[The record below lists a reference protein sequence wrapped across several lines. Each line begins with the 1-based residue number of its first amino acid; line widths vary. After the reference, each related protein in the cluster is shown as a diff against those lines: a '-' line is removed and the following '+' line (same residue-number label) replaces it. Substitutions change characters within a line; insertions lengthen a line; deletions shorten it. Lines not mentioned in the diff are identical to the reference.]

1 MKKRTTSGKKTIRKK
16 MKNEE
21 EGYTEV
27 EEKVE
32 KDDNEKESDVEEDE
46 EVVDDTYEI
55 KITHWPV
62 LLFIAGLTQ
71 LTHITRR
78 ITRWAGSVIS
88 SGDGVIS
95 AHPALC
101 QLLFESQSPQLVS
114 TVFSGRRVE
123 PYFRKITSP
132 LDWFVMGYC
141 IAHCDTTSSWSVY
154 IEDSLEGL
162 QAFSSGLH
170 YSSTSSTQCRIEK
183 NGSLTELNILVE
195 NKLISPYL
203 EAFHSLYPYTQVI
216 TLLTLRGD
224 LHSDDKGVPVLQQLS
239 HYCPKIKR
247 LALPTLHPPYMSLP
261 HLPQH
266 TLDTLD
272 IKLPLMK
279 DDSFLDKHLQ
289 QYQSLKYLIL
299 YGASK

>member
-1 MKKRTTSGKKTIRKK
+1 M
-16 MKNEE
+16 
-21 EGYTEV
+21 

-78 ITRWAGSVIS
+78 ITQWAGSVIS

-154 IEDSLEGL
+154 IEDSLSR
-162 QAFSSGLH
+162 SSGFLLW
-170 YSSTSSTQCRIEK
+170 SP
-183 NGSLTELNILVE
+183 L
-195 NKLISPYL
+195 LI
-203 EAFHSLYPYTQVI
+203 HQ
-216 TLLTLRGD
+216 
-224 LHSDDKGVPVLQQLS
+224 
-239 HYCPKIKR
+239 
-247 LALPTLHPPYMSLP
+247 
-261 HLPQH
+261 QH
-266 TLDTLD
+266 T
-272 IKLPLMK
+272 M
-279 DDSFLDKHLQ
+279 
-289 QYQSLKYLIL
+289 
-299 YGASK
+299 